1 MLDDGSGLGGRKQH
15 RRTFAERVA
24 IVLEIYQPSVT
35 VAMVAQR
42 AWEL

>member
-24 IVLEIYQPSVT
+24 IFWRSISLV
-35 VAMVAQR
+35 
-42 AWEL
+42 